1 METQNE
7 QQKKKKILII
17 NDNNLSFLGGE
28 RESQLII
35 INGIKE
41 QYMVSVIQPGDFNE
55 HIDGVQFY
63 SLTRHMKLKSLIKN
77 PFAFIRYIFKVGNKI
92 NEIQPDII
100 HSQSQCSFF
109 IVSLLRGLHIVDRK
123 AFFLHTERGLYT
135 KYSKL
140 IRRMFQ
146 FSFWYLDCLVTTT
159 DFNKIHWEKANTSK
173 GINLKYC
180 VVSNTAGEIYE
191 NIDFQRIPENK
202 EIVVGFAGRMC
213 DWKGWS
219 LAEEI
224 CRLVNLE
231 CKESRF
237 KMYISC
243 HDKLS
248 ENETRRM
255 FERLEGLLGDR
266 FEGRI
271 NVAFAEMEEFYYSL
285 DVFAL
290 TSDPNTES
298 FGRTVVEAMSR
309 YTAVLTTNA
318 GGTEEVVGDEKC
330 VCYCAQ
336 DFAGQILKWHY
347 DNKSLEREKG
357 KNLQRVRANYTL
369 KNNVEGYMNI
379 YGMMT
384 HGL

>member
-109 IVSLLRGLHIVDRK
+109 IVSLLRRLHIVDRK

-146 FSFWYLDCLVTTT
+146 FSFWVFGLPCDNY
-159 DFNKIHWEKANTSK
+159 
-173 GINLKYC
+173 
-180 VVSNTAGEIYE
+180 
-191 NIDFQRIPENK
+191 
-202 EIVVGFAGRMC
+202 GF
-213 DWKGWS
+213 
-219 LAEEI
+219 
-224 CRLVNLE
+224 
-231 CKESRF
+231 
-237 KMYISC
+237 
-243 HDKLS
+243 
-248 ENETRRM
+248 
-255 FERLEGLLGDR
+255 
-266 FEGRI
+266 
-271 NVAFAEMEEFYYSL
+271 
-285 DVFAL
+285 
-290 TSDPNTES
+290 
-298 FGRTVVEAMSR
+298 
-309 YTAVLTTNA
+309 
-318 GGTEEVVGDEKC
+318 
-330 VCYCAQ
+330 
-336 DFAGQILKWHY
+336 
-347 DNKSLEREKG
+347 
-357 KNLQRVRANYTL
+357 
-369 KNNVEGYMNI
+369 
-379 YGMMT
+379 
-384 HGL
+384 